1 MARRARSNARLGTSA
16 APPIAAGPVAMQT
29 QKIDH
34 SRSIGRALLRTIGL
48 TALFVFGLG
57 TLALADE
64 IVPAEYQGVW
74 AAARNCN
81 DNFQNVI
88 SDAVNRKL
96 AACRVTQ
103 VISSGDPES
112 HTSIVSLNCGGLQSR
127 EIWHDESSE
136 GADYLV
142 IVQLE
147 QGAAGRPSIDLYKR
161 CPEIPLGEIPLSDI
175 PGNPI
180 VNTAAEEKTAPP
192 SPPRIMHQ
200 RPHPRATR
208 MRKHRPQ

>member
-1 MARRARSNARLGTSA
+1 
-16 APPIAAGPVAMQT
+16 MQT
-29 QKIDH
+29 QIDH
-34 SRSIGRALLRTIGL
+34 GRSIGPELLRNIGL
-48 TALFVFGLG
+48 TAIIVFSLG
-57 TLALADE
+57 TLAKADE

-81 DNFQNVI
+81 DNFQNVV

-103 VISSGDPES
+103 VVSSGDPES
-112 HTSIVSLNCGGLQSR
+112 HTSTVSLNCGGLQSR

-180 VNTAAEEKTAPP
+180 VNTAAEETTAPP
-192 SPPRIMHQ
+192 LPPRISRQ
-200 RPHPRATR
+200 RPFPHPRATR